1 MFGAVSAVSGSQV
14 SEKQWNGP
22 MVNVPRRVPP
32 LFFNLYR
39 RIPITQPTR
48 TIISAATQAAGTRI
62 FVVWAEGTDWDAV
75 PATVGVGPFTG
86 AVDTMPVFVAL
97 MV

>member
-14 SEKQWNGP
+14 SEKQWDRLK
-22 MVNVPRRVPP
+22 VNVPRRVPP
-32 LFFNLYR
+32 LFFSLYC

-62 FVVWAEGTDWDAV
+62 FVVRADGTDWVV

-86 AVDTMPVFVAL
+86 AVDTISVFVAL
-97 MV
+97 IV